1 MTKLLLILILTFS
14 FQSPAN
20 ADDIRDFQIEGMS
33 IGDSALDYF
42 NESELKKFK
51 RKTKFKDK
59 SFSRYLIVKHKNH
72 SKKFDAVRIY
82 TKASDKNYTI
92 YSLGGMKQYPNN
104 FKKCLK
110 VRDEIIADI
119 NKILSNNI
127 IYKKKKINKRI
138 RRQDKSGKSFD
149 DVIVYDFNNGDQML
163 AMCIDWSKKMKYSD
177 MMDLDILSSEIKDW
191 NLKQKL

>member
-14 FQSPAN
+14 FQSPAK

-59 SFSRYLIVKHKNH
+59 SFSRYLIINHKNH

-82 TKASDKNYTI
+82 TKTSDKNYTI

-127 IYKKKKINKRI
+127 IYKKKRLIKELEDKINQEK
-138 RRQDKSGKSFD
+138 
-149 DVIVYDFNNGDQML
+149 VLTM
-163 AMCIDWSKKMKYSD
+163 
-177 MMDLDILSSEIKDW
+177 
-191 NLKQKL
+191 

>member
-1 MTKLLLILILTFS
+1 MKRLLLILILTFS
-14 FQSPAN
+14 IQSWTK
-20 ADDIRDFQIEGMS
+20 ADDISDFQIEGIS
-33 IGDSALDYF
+33 VGDSLLDFF
-42 NESELKKFK
+42 NENELKKFK

-59 SFSRYLIVKHKNH
+59 SFSRYLIINHKNH

-82 TKASDKNYTI
+82 TKTSDKNYTI

-110 VRDEIIADI
+110 VRKEIIADI
-119 NKILSNNI
+119 NKILSNDI
-127 IYKKKKINKRI
+127 IYKKKENNKRI
-138 RRQDKSGKSFD
+138 RKQDKSGKSFD
-149 DVIVYDFNNGDQML
+149 DLIVYDFNNGDQML

-177 MMDLDILSSEIKDW
+177 MMDLDISLSEIKDW